1 MTFPIKASICSS
13 LYAELSRFIQDIFQF
28 LCASNQGRICH
39 SEIAKNSAKEPQNFV
54 DRCIGPVDVKR
65 KSVET
70 VDLNCI
76 GSATKI

>member
-1 MTFPIKASICSS
+1 MTFPIRASICSS
-13 LYAELSRFIQDIFQF
+13 LYAELSRFIQEIFQL

-39 SEIAKNSAKEPQNFV
+39 SKIAKNSAKEPQNFV
-54 DRCIGPVDVKR
+54 DRYIGLVDVNS